1 MGLHR
6 LRFFGLRKIAQLVP
20 QVDPAD
26 RVALRFRQRLA
37 QRAAGQAVDI
47 LVTAAPTRL
56 QILRIRDQ
64 RFQVARAQFQ
74 CAQQPV
80 ILALFHFMLGARRE
94 PCGQG
99 LRRLIRLQARHA
111 VFRQMRQRG
120 VHQAGVLDI
129 VVGNGFR
136 RIAFEQLAQP
146 IRLFEMR
153 RHLHHGHAGRDGTRR
168 QRHGFQQRGGGRF
181 AGQGGADPA
190 ILRHAVRPA
199 KAADIRGAAE
209 AEVTQDQMGVVGVG
223 AGGDPGL
230 EEVGGLRVGDGAV
243 VEEGAGEDGFGVRIL
258 GVVGEPVLPFYV
270 SVVGVEFG
278 KSSGLD

>member
-47 LVTAAPTRL
+47 LITAAPTRL

-64 RFQVARAQFQ
+64 RFQVARAQLQ

-80 ILALFHFMLGARRE
+80 ILALFYFMLGARRE

-111 VFRQMRQRG
+111 VFRQMRERG
-120 VHQAGVLDI
+120 VHQAGFLDI
-129 VVGNGFR
+129 VFRDGFR

-168 QRHGFQQRGGGRF
+168 QRHGFQQRGGGGF

-190 ILRHAVRPA
+190 ILRHAVCPA
-199 KAADIRGAAE
+199 KAAVSAARPKQE
-209 AEVTQDQMGVVGVG
+209 
-223 AGGDPGL
+223 
-230 EEVGGLRVGDGAV
+230 
-243 VEEGAGEDGFGVRIL
+243 
-258 GVVGEPVLPFYV
+258 LPRT
-270 SVVGVEFG
+270 
-278 KSSGLD
+278 KWAW